1 MMNIPFNKPHLT
13 GKEAHYMYQAVAE
26 GKLSGNGAFTKKCQ
40 QFFEERY
47 GFKKCLL
54 TTSCTDALEMAA
66 ILCDIHP
73 GDEVIVPS
81 YTFVSSAL
89 AFVRAGAK
97 IVFADSMKENPNID
111 AEKIESLI
119 TSRTKVIVPVHYAGV
134 ACDMDRIMEIAEK
147 HNLIVVE
154 DAAQAIDSYYLAP
167 SNSPEGGELSG
178 DYVAMREWQTA
189 DPMTYKLLKEKA
201 KEMRMKP
208 THAEETMWELLRKHK
223 IGEHFRRQHIIGDY
237 IVDFVC
243 LNKRL
248 IIEVDGGYHFTH
260 EQQQEDAIRET
271 ALKRYGF
278 TILRFTNDEV
288 LVDYEN
294 VINKITSSLQSLP
307 SRGSREGAR
316 PLGAIGHLS
325 AFSFHETKNII
336 AGEGGMLCINDE
348 RFIRRAEI
356 IWEKGTNRAEFF
368 RGEVN
373 KYGWVDTGS
382 SFLPSEVIA
391 AFLWAQ
397 LENLDDIQSRRK
409 HLWELYYTHLS
420 PLSSS
425 FGKSDRAFSLPPLG
439 EQEGANAHMFYLVCN
454 NLEERTALI
463 KHLKD
468 NGVLAVFHYLSLH
481 SSPYYA
487 DKHDGR
493 ELVECDRYADCLV
506 RLPMYFDLKDEEVLE
521 ICRLIKEFVT
531 E

>member
-1 MMNIPFNKPHLT
+1 
-13 GKEAHYMYQAVAE
+13 MYQAVAE

-40 QFFEERY
+40 HFFEERY

-66 ILCDIHP
+66 ILCDIQP

-97 IVFADSMKENPNID
+97 IIFADSMKENPNID
-111 AEKIESLI
+111 AEQIEALI
-119 TSRTKVIVPVHYAGV
+119 TPCTKVIVPVHYAGV
-134 ACDMDRIMEIAEK
+134 ACDMDCIMEIAEK

-154 DAAQAIDSYYLAP
+154 DAAQAIDSYYK
-167 SNSPEGGELSG
+167 G
-178 DYVAMREWQTA
+178 
-189 DPMTYKLLKEKA
+189 
-201 KEMRMKP
+201 
-208 THAEETMWELLRKHK
+208 
-223 IGEHFRRQHIIGDY
+223 
-237 IVDFVC
+237 
-243 LNKRL
+243 
-248 IIEVDGGYHFTH
+248 
-260 EQQQEDAIRET
+260 
-271 ALKRYGF
+271 
-278 TILRFTNDEV
+278 
-288 LVDYEN
+288 
-294 VINKITSSLQSLP
+294 
-307 SRGSREGAR
+307 R
-316 PLGAIGHLS
+316 PLGSIGHLS

-397 LENLDDIQSRRK
+397 LEQLDDIQSRRK
-409 HLWELYYTHLS
+409 YLWDLYYTHLLPIANS
-420 PLSSS
+420 PLP
-425 FGKSDRAFSLPPLG
+425 KLALPNIPDY
-439 EQEGANAHMFYLVCN
+439 ATNNAHMFYLVCN

-463 KHLKD
+463 KNLKD
-468 NGVLAVFHYLSLH
+468 NGILAVFHYLSLH
-481 SSPYYA
+481 SSPYYQ

-493 ELVECDRYADCLV
+493 ALPECDRYADCLV
-506 RLPMYFDLKDEEVLE
+506 RLPMYYDLKDEEIIE
-521 ICRLIKEFVT
+521 ICKQIYNYASDN
-531 E
+531 